1 MLSRLTPGENQKD
14 KVKQA
19 RLLIAE
25 VKKTKVKIKYGPL
38 GSLNSLFLEV
48 HTDASF
54 GNVDEKTKSTEGAVV
69 ILRGSKGTGLPIY
82 WRSKVIARV
91 CKSAK
96 SAETCAL
103 EDAIDSA
110 INIGRQV
117 HQIRT
122 GKIEDKSCKI
132 IAMTDSKGLVDSLSS
147 TKQVSEGRMR
157 LNVARIKEYLRLKE
171 IAMVKWVPTTHM
183 LADSLTKSRA
193 DPSRFVQSAGDWKDG
208 VGGSPHLKS
217 FCQVISPSI
226 GRRGFARL
234 FRPVLGEE
242 VSPGGLSQT
251 FITRVT
257 GYFIYFMH
265 FIFLYILSRCISH
278 YVFYDLF
285 I

>member
-1 MLSRLTPGENQKD
+1 MAVWTNLKGQVHMNQNKYIEEMEEIPAGIEDDMSDEKCKGIIRQAVGKLLYLNLTRPHISFKINILSRLTPGENQKD

-25 VKKTKVKIKYGPL
+25 VKKTKVEIKYGPL
-38 GSLNSLFLEV
+38 GSLNSLYLEV
-48 HTDASF
+48 HADASF

-69 ILRGSKGTGLPIY
+69 ILRGSEGTGSPIY

-117 HQIRT
+117 HQLRT

-132 IAMTDSKGLVDSLSS
+132 IAMTDSKGLVDSLNT

-157 LNVARIKEYLRLKE
+157 LNVARIKEYLKLKE

-193 DPSRFVQSAGDWKDG
+193 DPSR
-208 VGGSPHLKS
+208 L
-217 FCQVISPSI
+217 I
-226 GRRGFARL
+226 RML
-234 FRPVLGEE
+234 E
-242 VSPGGLSQT
+242 
-251 FITRVT
+251 T
-257 GYFIYFMH
+257 GK
-265 FIFLYILSRCISH
+265 LE
-278 YVFYDLF
+278 
-285 I
+285 